1 MGGRPWV
8 SDPHAGSRAHVA
20 GLIAVVPRP
29 QSKKGRGGWVKRTSI
44 LMVGMDIQFLPEI
57 KHDNIFTK
65 SKVGNWKISLHK
77 VIPWAGRVIDYLR
90 SNMIT
95 SYKVKSGD
103 WKIGEPM
110 VCHKLYPFGYCL
122 KLQLSIRLEIVSVS
136 QQTDE

>member
-1 MGGRPWV
+1 
-8 SDPHAGSRAHVA
+8 
-20 GLIAVVPRP
+20 
-29 QSKKGRGGWVKRTSI
+29 
-44 LMVGMDIQFLPEI
+44 MDIQFLPEI
-57 KHDNIFTK
+57 KHDNILQSQKWVTGKSLFT
-65 SKVGNWKISLHK
+65 WI
-77 VIPWAGRVIDYLR
+77 GRVIDYLR

-136 QQTDE
+136 QTDR